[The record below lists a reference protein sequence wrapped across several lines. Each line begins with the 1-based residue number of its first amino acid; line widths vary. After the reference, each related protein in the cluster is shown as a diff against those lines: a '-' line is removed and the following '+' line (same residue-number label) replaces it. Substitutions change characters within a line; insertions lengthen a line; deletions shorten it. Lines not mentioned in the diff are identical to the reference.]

1 MHWRRLYRYQLLCLV
16 GIYLACVSLL
26 FVKAQSC
33 ENRGVV
39 LQVLGSGG
47 PDFRDKRASSGY
59 LVWNDG
65 KALVLIDAG
74 GGSALRFGQSGA
86 EMSQLEVILLT
97 HLHADHT
104 SDLPAL
110 VHSSRFEPRTA
121 PLPIFGPPGGDSFPS
136 TTEFLEDL
144 FGKSRGAWRYMG
156 NVIDPGQPYLLEPHD
171 VVATDTPV
179 QVFKSADMTVD
190 AVRTD
195 HGHTPALAWRIE
207 IGGKRIVFS
216 GDTGGHGEGLP
227 RLAENADLF
236 VAHNA
241 TSRASD
247 PRTIAILM
255 PPSIIGQIAAEA
267 HVKRLVLSHRMAETL
282 GPEHE
287 AQTREEIGHSY
298 HGPLEFANDLDCY
311 PLK

>member
-1 MHWRRLYRYQLLCLV
+1 MLYLVGLCLP
-16 GIYLACVSLL
+16 CVSLSC
-26 FVKAQSC
+26 VKAQTC
-33 ENRGVV
+33 GRVGVAV
-39 LQVLGSGG
+39 QVLGSGG
-47 PDFRDKRASSGY
+47 PDLRDKRASSSY
-59 LVWNDG
+59 LVWKDG
-65 KALVLIDAG
+65 RALVLIDAG

-110 VHSSRFEPRTA
+110 VLSSRFESRTA
-121 PLPIFGPPGGDSFPS
+121 PLPIFGPPGDDSFPS
-136 TTEFLEDL
+136 TTEFLDDL

-156 NVIDPGQPYLLEPHD
+156 NVIDPGQPYLLEPHNVIAED
-171 VVATDTPV
+171 VPL
-179 QVFKSADMTVD
+179 QVFSSADVIVD

-195 HGHTPALAWRIE
+195 HGPAPALAWRVE

-216 GDTGGHGEGLP
+216 GDTGGHGSGLP
-227 RLAENADLF
+227 RLAEKADLF
-236 VAHNA
+236 IAHNA
-241 TSRASD
+241 TSSLSN

-267 HVKRLVLSHRMAETL
+267 HVKRLILSHRMADTL
-282 GPEHE
+282 GREHE
-287 AQTREEIGHSY
+287 AQTRIDIRKTY
-298 HGPLEFANDLDCY
+298 RGPLEFANDLDCY